1 MAKMTARQAATAALM
16 KVNNEGGYS
25 NLVLNEML
33 KKAQLSLEDNAF
45 AGRLFYGTLERK
57 LTLDHIIGAY
67 SKKPVKNMTPAV
79 AEILRTALYQLLYL
93 DSVPDSAAVNEA
105 VKLTRVM
112 KVSSASGFVNAVLRG
127 FLRDEK
133 RIPAVRGNR
142 IRRMEVQYSCPQ
154 WLIRH
159 LIEAYGE
166 QSALSVLE
174 HSLGRPPLYARV
186 NTQKGTAEQCIE
198 QLSKEGVRAEPDR
211 DLKNCILLSATA
223 SIERLDAFQQ
233 GLFHV
238 QDKSS
243 QLCAEALGA
252 REGERILD
260 CCSAPGSKSFTTA
273 QKMKDRGEIVSCDI
287 FDEKVKK
294 IAEGAQRLGLRCIS
308 PQKRDATV
316 FDGQL
321 GQFDRVLCDV
331 PCSGIGIISRKPEIK
346 YKKEQELKELPNI
359 QAKILEQAARY
370 VKVGGRLVYSTCTL
384 LKQENTEVV
393 EEFLSRH
400 REFEP
405 CPLEETVRTAAEVAD
420 NTQWQLT
427 LLPEMADT
435 DGFFIA
441 CMKKVR

>member
-1 MAKMTARQAATAALM
+1 M
-16 KVNNEGGYS
+16 
-25 NLVLNEML
+25 
-33 KKAQLSLEDNAF
+33 
-45 AGRLFYGTLERK
+45 
-57 LTLDHIIGAY
+57 
-67 SKKPVKNMTPAV
+67 
-79 AEILRTALYQLLYL
+79 
-93 DSVPDSAAVNEA
+93 
-105 VKLTRVM
+105 
-112 KVSSASGFVNAVLRG
+112 
-127 FLRDEK
+127 
-133 RIPAVRGNR
+133 
-142 IRRMEVQYSCPQ
+142 
-154 WLIRH
+154 
-159 LIEAYGE
+159 IEAYGE

-174 HSLGRPPLYARV
+174 HSLDRPPLYARV

-294 IAEGAQRLGLRCIS
+294 IAEGAQRLRLRCIS

-346 YKKEQELKELPNI
+346 YKKEQELQELPNI

-405 CPLEETVRTAAEVAD
+405 CPLEETVRTAAGVAD